1 MDHEVWSL
9 KQQHIVLY
17 HFLDLEFALES
28 HGQYLLQWGSLQ
40 ARQECGHAS
49 NTETVLQIRNKVRKM
64 QYQFTQRIFS
74 KRWTKSLF
82 LLYHFTLESWKIFF
96 VHFSPS
102 KLRMQS
108 EIEPPLKPTSQNRYV
123 PLLCVH
129 LTYLPNCAIQQ
140 IKYNF
145 PIYQK
150 ISGLR
155 PYNYKGPLIL
165 DHIFVLSLVQ

>member
-1 MDHEVWSL
+1 MPRELDAFSKGQMREDGVL
-9 KQQHIVLY
+9 KAAAP
-17 HFLDLEFALES
+17 ECK
-28 HGQYLLQWGSLQ
+28 GQPGWVY
-40 ARQECGHAS
+40 
-49 NTETVLQIRNKVRKM
+49 NKGWVISED
-64 QYQFTQRIFS
+64 IFNLVPSS

-129 LTYLPNCAIQQ
+129 LTYLPNWAIQQ

-145 PIYQK
+145 PIHQK
-150 ISGLR
+150 ISGLI
-155 PYNYKGPLIL
+155 KV
-165 DHIFVLSLVQ
+165 H